1 MAATIV
7 QSAEGTSTSA
17 TTTASFSTTPTNGN
31 VIILAFAAD
40 DYNGTPNSGW
50 TQSTGMEQQT
60 YHGGYIWWKVASGG
74 SNSFQYTVGS
84 ATNSS
89 WVLLEVSG
97 LDAAPYDISAGQ
109 CTNSSDGSYTTPSI
123 TPTAGDRLLLAAIGS
138 SNNSGD
144 MSADLTGWTNSFTHI
159 RSSGPVSASGTRD
172 SIGVAS
178 RDVTANGSTGY
189 STGASFPFTKQSHSG
204 MIIAFKVASG
214 GGGQSITGSLFTNS
228 NSFYGAT
235 VGRGTVNIS
244 GALYSDA
251 DTFYAATLGKTYAIT
266 GARFDNSAQF
276 YAATVAPGT
285 VTISGA
291 LFTDGDTFYAATVGR
306 GDVNIAGS
314 LYTDPDSFYAAT
326 VTQPGSSPVWVAWAN
341 VAASTAA
348 TSVAP
353 VIPTG
358 STGDLLILSAG
369 CIGSNTA
376 FVVTKSG
383 ADDWNLI
390 ADFDVGTNRVGFW
403 WKRKEAGE
411 TAPTVSNAG
420 RTSTNLLT
428 SAIDSYTGSLGSGD
442 PIINVSQAAVTSG
455 AIIGP
460 ALTTT
465 RSNSLAVTRFMRLGA
480 NTATTPTAPWVE
492 DRDNGTS
499 GGGGARFYGDSQTV
513 LTPSTVTASNRG
525 GSGANFGAVAFEI
538 VSESA
543 AEQAVSGGLFS
554 NANAFYGST
563 VSASYTVSGALYSD
577 ADAFYAATVSTSYA
591 IAGSLYTD
599 ADTFFAASISQPNT
613 PQTIT
618 GQLYA
623 NDNQFFGGVVAGG
636 ASASATSSGGV
647 GTTWARK
654 TLSQIEREKKAALK
668 RAKKR
673 VVQIIEADPP
683 QLGELLQIV
692 REEVRQE
699 AVEFPSTVVN
709 DIISRLHMQM
719 RAALIRR
726 IEEEDE
732 ADAEF
737 LLLVA

>member
-1 MAATIV
+1 MVATLV

-17 TTTASFSTTPTNGN
+17 TVTASFSSTPTNGN

-40 DYNGTPNSGW
+40 DYNGTPNTGW

-60 YHGGYIWWKVASGG
+60 FHGGYIWWKVASGG
-74 SNSFQYTVGS
+74 SNSFQYTIGS

-109 CTNSSDGSYTTPSI
+109 CTNSSAGSYTTPSI

-189 STGASFPFTKQSHSG
+189 STGASFPFTKQSHSA

-235 VGRGTVNIS
+235 VGRGAVNIS

-251 DTFYAATLGKTYAIT
+251 DTFYAATLSKTYAIT
-266 GARFDNSAQF
+266 GSRFDNSAQF

-291 LFTDGDTFYAATVGR
+291 LFTDGDTFYAAAVGR
-306 GDVNIAGS
+306 GAVDIAGS

-326 VTQPGSSPVWVAWAN
+326 VGQAG
-341 VAASTAA
+341 
-348 TSVAP
+348 AP
-353 VIPTG
+353 QNI
-358 STGDLLILSAG
+358 D
-369 CIGSNTA
+369 
-376 FVVTKSG
+376 G
-383 ADDWNLI
+383 A
-390 ADFDVGTNRVGFW
+390 
-403 WKRKEAGE
+403 
-411 TAPTVSNAG
+411 
-420 RTSTNLLT
+420 
-428 SAIDSYTGSLGSGD
+428 
-442 PIINVSQAAVTSG
+442 
-455 AIIGP
+455 
-460 ALTTT
+460 
-465 RSNSLAVTRFMRLGA
+465 
-480 NTATTPTAPWVE
+480 
-492 DRDNGTS
+492 
-499 GGGGARFYGDSQTV
+499 
-513 LTPSTVTASNRG
+513 
-525 GSGANFGAVAFEI
+525 
-538 VSESA
+538 
-543 AEQAVSGGLFS
+543 LFS
-554 NANAFYGST
+554 NASAFYGST

-577 ADAFYAATVSTSYA
+577 ADAFYAAAVSTSYA
-591 IAGSLYTD
+591 ITGSLYAD

-623 NDNQFFGGVVAGG
+623 NDNQFFGGVVDGG

>member
-1 MAATIV
+1 MVATVV
-7 QSAEGTSTSA
+7 QSAEGTSTLA
-17 TTTASFSTTPTNGN
+17 TVTASFPSTPTNGN

-40 DYNGTPNSGW
+40 DYNGTPNTGW

-60 YHGGYIWWKVASGG
+60 FHGGYIWWKVASGG
-74 SNSFQYTVGS
+74 SNSFQYTIGS

-109 CTNSSDGSYTTPSI
+109 CTNSSAGSYTTPSI
-123 TPTAGDRLLLAAIGS
+123 TPTSGDRFLVAAMGS
-138 SNNSGD
+138 SASSGD
-144 MSADLTGWTNSFTHI
+144 MSADLTTWLNSFTHI

-178 RDVTANGSTGY
+178 RDVTANGSTSY
-189 STGASFPFTKQSHSG
+189 SSGASFPFTKTSHSG

-251 DTFYAATLGKTYAIT
+251 DTFYAATLSKTYAIT

-291 LFTDGDTFYAATVGR
+291 LFTDGDTFYAAAVGR
-306 GDVNIAGS
+306 GAVDIAGA

-326 VTQPGSSPVWVAWAN
+326 VGQAG
-341 VAASTAA
+341 
-348 TSVAP
+348 AP
-353 VIPTG
+353 QNI
-358 STGDLLILSAG
+358 D
-369 CIGSNTA
+369 
-376 FVVTKSG
+376 G
-383 ADDWNLI
+383 A
-390 ADFDVGTNRVGFW
+390 
-403 WKRKEAGE
+403 
-411 TAPTVSNAG
+411 
-420 RTSTNLLT
+420 
-428 SAIDSYTGSLGSGD
+428 
-442 PIINVSQAAVTSG
+442 
-455 AIIGP
+455 
-460 ALTTT
+460 
-465 RSNSLAVTRFMRLGA
+465 
-480 NTATTPTAPWVE
+480 
-492 DRDNGTS
+492 
-499 GGGGARFYGDSQTV
+499 
-513 LTPSTVTASNRG
+513 
-525 GSGANFGAVAFEI
+525 
-538 VSESA
+538 
-543 AEQAVSGGLFS
+543 LFS
-554 NANAFYGST
+554 SANAFYVST

-636 ASASATSSGGV
+636 ARNRGDDAPRRRPFVFEEQAPDEPEPVKRTV
-647 GTTWARK
+647 KRK
-654 TLSQIEREKKAALK
+654 VTLK
-668 RAKKR
+668 RIEKALELPDPGIPQAWLPEPAQAKR
-673 VVQIIEADPP
+673 YLPAQIAIPSFDMGEEQAIIEAIRD
-683 QLGELLQIV
+683 LIV
-692 REEVRQE
+692 K
-699 AVEFPSTVVN
+699 
-709 DIISRLHMQM
+709 
-719 RAALIRR
+719 RAI
-726 IEEEDE
+726 EEDE
-732 ADAEF
+732 EDIEM
-737 LLLVA
+737 LLMAA